1 MKIIVA
7 NYQKD
12 PDGNTTVSFMLPND
26 MYDKLCERLPKY
38 GSRSQFFR
46 TIVEQFLAGRIEVVQ
61 ETRF

>member
-7 NYQKD
+7 NHSKN

-26 MYDKLCERLPKY
+26 LYDKLVNRLPAY
-38 GSRSQFFR
+38 GSRSRLFR
-46 TIVEQFLAGRIEVVQ
+46 TFVEQFLDGRIEVVQ